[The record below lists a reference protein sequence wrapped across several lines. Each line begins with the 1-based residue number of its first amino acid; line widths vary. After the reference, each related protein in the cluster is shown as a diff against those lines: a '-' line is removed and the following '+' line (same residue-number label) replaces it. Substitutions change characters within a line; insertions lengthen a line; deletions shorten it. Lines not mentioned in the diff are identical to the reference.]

1 VTAGG
6 AKSGDKLILTK
17 TVGIEGTAILA
28 TDKERQLKKTLAHSL
43 LQNARDLYNK
53 ISVVKEATTAF
64 KAGGVAAMHDPTE
77 GGVFGGIQEMADA
90 SKVGVK
96 IREEKI
102 PIAKETMEICKVF
115 KIDPM
120 QLISSGALLIA
131 AKANFVEKI
140 LANLKRQNIEASVI
154 GEFLDSPSKRLL
166 IRKDGSKTT
175 LIRPEYDHLWKA
187 LQEL

>member
-1 VTAGG
+1 
-6 AKSGDKLILTK
+6 
-17 TVGIEGTAILA
+17 
-28 TDKERQLKKTLAHSL
+28 
-43 LQNARDLYNK
+43 
-53 ISVVKEATTAF
+53 
-64 KAGGVAAMHDPTE
+64 MHDPTE

-96 IREEKI
+96 ILEEKI

-115 KIDPM
+115 RIDPM

-140 LANLKRQNIEASVI
+140 LATLKRQKIEASVI

-166 IRKDGSKTT
+166 KRKDGSETT

-187 LQEL
+187 LQES